1 MKKLTGKTYENVVKE
16 ELKNMKVN
24 QNCPIDTQKILKNT
38 IINIAKTTIG
48 KYQMANNIIEHLQ
61 IRQKRK
67 QRKYLKNEYKLAF
80 EKNDKNK
87 KIALNKYHNSQR
99 ELKRT
104 EHHITENTEKG
115 LKTWNIVRQMKRNNS
130 EDLIAIKDDKGN
142 RLFSE
147 REIKLHKMNYY
158 KELYTK
164 RDIPKYNQQWTNF
177 INNQMKKY
185 LTNVTSNQE
194 DNNKDITLTEVK

>member
-24 QNCPIDTQKILKNT
+24 QNCPIDTQKILKST

-48 KYQMANNIIEHLQ
+48 KYQMANNIIEHPQ

-87 KIALNKYHNSQR
+87 KIALNKYRNSQR